1 MGGGYTHDNGSY
13 SEYPRVVLATRFFFS
28 ASQPEPPPGPLLTE
42 GGGERG
48 LYRMSKQEKLTSVP
62 IAEAARILGISERTV
77 YRRIKSGDIRRD
89 KVSDREAVA
98 RVFCEG
104 ITVESVVKM
113 SDTVDFPQNTEVAAI
128 RAEVAARD
136 AQIESLIANQR
147 EMNQTIQQLN
157 QQLYELARLI
167 FASESEK
174 NEKKTGLL
182 GQWLRKWKPE
192 KQEKP

>member
-1 MGGGYTHDNGSY
+1 M
-13 SEYPRVVLATRFFFS
+13 SEPA
-28 ASQPEPPPGPLLTE
+28 
-42 GGGERG
+42 
-48 LYRMSKQEKLTSVP
+48 KLTSVT
-62 IAEAARILGISERTV
+62 IAEAAQILGVSERTV
-77 YRRIKSGDIRRD
+77 YRRIKSGEIQR
-89 KVSDREAVA
+89 VNLSDSRAVA
-98 RVFCEG
+98 RVFCEENQN
-104 ITVESVVKM
+104 VKSVKM
-113 SDTVDFPQNTEVAAI
+113 SDAGEINQIAEVMRI

-182 GQWLRKWKPE
+182 GQWLRKWKPNT
-192 KQEKP
+192 QEKP